1 MRRKIFSIL
10 VWIIILIKKYMTTM
24 SNKETST
31 TATDTEKKKSIFE
44 ESLDWYIQQTNAII
58 DSMPIVFR
66 VLTTKVIMSA
76 DKLKTFLKKQGID
89 SHSESSQ
96 FPMELYG
103 HYNRLNE
110 NMSNAY
116 EATMLYPCNI
126 VVSLVSVYDAFI
138 GNLIKAIYLTTPDKL
153 KECNREISIKEL
165 LLFTSID
172 EAKAHIVEKEA
183 ETVLRSS
190 HKDQLEWF
198 GKKLGTSFT
207 NSQSY
212 SKFIEIT
219 ERRNLYVHTNG
230 TVSGQ
235 YIKECSK
242 VKVKDISK
250 IKVGDRLPA
259 TPEYVIDC
267 YKTLFEIGVQLGII
281 VWRKLKK
288 KDEDADNYLNTVCYN
303 LLKDEKYELAKIM
316 LNFATEFI
324 KKPASDEIRRYYI
337 INKALAYYLTG
348 DKNKCYSIIS
358 NEDWSASAAK
368 FQLAIA
374 VLNEDYKLAASK
386 MESAKSDINNIAY
399 YEWPL
404 FADFRNSTE
413 FKNEYQKI
421 YGQDFEYTEPKRD
434 NYEEVLQYALD
445 IQDKV
450 KNLAEQDDNANCD
463 VCHKSE
469 S

>member
-1 MRRKIFSIL
+1 
-10 VWIIILIKKYMTTM
+10 M
-24 SNKETST
+24 SNKGTST
-31 TATDTEKKKSIFE
+31 DATDTKKEVSIFE
-44 ESLDWYIQQTNAII
+44 KSLGWYIQQMNAII

-66 VLTTKVIMSA
+66 VLTTKVIMNA
-76 DKLKTFLKKQGID
+76 DKLKSFLKEQGID
-89 SHSESSQ
+89 NHNESLQ

-103 HYNRLNE
+103 RYNRLNE
-110 NMSNAY
+110 NMGKAF

-126 VVSLVSVYDAFI
+126 VVSLISVYDAFI
-138 GNLIKAIYLTTPDKL
+138 GNLIKAIYLTVPDKL
-153 KECNREISIKEL
+153 KECNREISIKDL
-165 LLFTSID
+165 LQFSSME

-190 HKDQLEWF
+190 HTAQLEWF

-207 NSQSY
+207 SSQSY
-212 SKFIEIT
+212 SKFVEIT

-230 TVSGQ
+230 TVSWQ

-242 VKVKDISK
+242 AKVKDISK

-259 TPEYVIDC
+259 TPEYVIEC

-281 VWRKLKK
+281 VWRKLNK
-288 KDEDADNYLNTVCYN
+288 KDNNADYYLNTVCYD

-316 LNFATEFI
+316 LNFATDI
-324 KKPASDEIRRYYI
+324 KNPASDEIRRFYI

-348 DKNKCYSIIS
+348 DKNKCYSII
-358 NEDWSASAAK
+358 NNKDWSATSAN

-374 VLNEDYKLAASK
+374 VLNENYELAASK
-386 MESAKSDINNIAY
+386 MEAAKSDINNIAY

-404 FADFRNSTE
+404 FVDFRNSTE
-413 FKNEYQKI
+413 FKNEYQKLF
-421 YGQDFEYTEPKRD
+421 GQDFEFTEPERD
-434 NYEEVLQYALD
+434 NYEEVLQYALE

-450 KNLAEQDDNANCD
+450 KNLAEQDDNTDCD
-463 VCHKSE
+463 ICHNSE